1 MSEGTFRPSLRE
13 DGTFDPDCLEQAGQR
28 WVTTWLKNR
37 LSGHDPYFPI
47 DKRGDEA
54 PSGLIVSILRDAGS
68 THPSTALIGRGIL
81 NLLDEARKLAPEI
94 PPYLKPALEISQRV
108 RLPSTSI
115 WFTEELRGLA
125 ADPKAVDE
133 RWGTRLVKEILHG
146 AIRQS
151 PGLKQAAS
159 HASWQAVLNIPR
171 YATLA
176 WMGLAQSFIASLD
189 YMEAWWKACP
199 VDRRQAEIDQFIF
212 TGLKTEG
219 SEKVHEFLGDPFD
232 SWAADLQAAVDSAL
246 EKNGEDRIKTK
257 RKGAAFAFQ
266 GSLSSSPL
274 LRSSSHRSAIDE
286 AARRRESVLRKQRA
300 EQAARVGL

>member
-1 MSEGTFRPSLRE
+1 VSQETFWPSLRE
-13 DGTFDPDCLEQAGQR
+13 DGTFNPDCLKEAGQR
-28 WVTTWLKNR
+28 WVTTWLKSR
-37 LSGHDPYFPI
+37 LSGHDPYYPI

-54 PSGLIVSILRDAGS
+54 PSSLIVSILRDAGT

-81 NLLDEARKLAPEI
+81 DLLDEARKLAPEI

-108 RLPSTSI
+108 WLPSTSI

-125 ADPKAVDE
+125 ADPEAAEE

-159 HASWQAVLNIPR
+159 HASWQAILKVPP

-176 WMGLAQSFIASLD
+176 WMGLAQSFDASLD
-189 YMEAWWKACP
+189 YIEDWWKACP
-199 VDRRQAEIDQFIF
+199 VDRRQAEIDQFVF

-219 SEKVHEFLGDPFD
+219 SGQVREFLRCRSE
-232 SWAADLQAAVDSAL
+232 SWSADIQAAVDSAL
-246 EKNGEDRIKTK
+246 EKNGIK
-257 RKGAAFAFQ
+257 RVAALAFQ
-266 GSLSSSPL
+266 SSPVSSPPY
-274 LRSSSHRSAIDE
+274 RSSNHRRTAMEE

-300 EQAARVGL
+300 EQASRVGM